1 MFLFDKEQ
9 PIEIL
14 KVSVS
19 NGNVQIMLMSNFGH
33 KRYQKVTKVLFYA
46 NNSCWLPLYFGCK
59 VGSPLS
65 ISLTNFNEFGVTI
78 N

>member
-1 MFLFDKEQ
+1 MFLFDKQQ

-46 NNSCWLPLYFGCK
+46 NNSCWLTRYFGCK
-59 VGSPLS
+59 ALS
-65 ISLTNFNEFGVTI
+65 KFPGFIFKSKETC
-78 N
+78 